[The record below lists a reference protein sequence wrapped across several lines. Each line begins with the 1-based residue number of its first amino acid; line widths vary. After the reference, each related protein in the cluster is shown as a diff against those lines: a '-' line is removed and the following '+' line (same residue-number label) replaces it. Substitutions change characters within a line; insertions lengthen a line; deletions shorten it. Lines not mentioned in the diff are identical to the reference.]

1 MKSIAFTSGKGGVGK
16 TTIALNLGLL
26 LAAQGRRVTVVDA
39 DLQMANLGILL
50 GVDSTPIT
58 LNNVLSGDNTIK
70 DAVYAGPKGLK
81 YVPAG
86 LSSDSLNK
94 VDYSKLPETMRALS
108 ADNEFVLID
117 SPPGLGEDA
126 RAAAKAADELIIVM
140 TPEPSSLADALKVK
154 IMSERIGTQI
164 KGIVLNMSYGDKSEI
179 NPRDLS
185 TVMEVPIIAVLP
197 DDREVRRSNALQ
209 QPVVLRAPKSAFV
222 KALGVVARFVLGE
235 SAPAA
240 PPTKQRK
247 GIGASLMAFI
257 RRLFGKR

>member
-1 MKSIAFTSGKGGVGK
+1 MTSIAFTSGKGGVGK

-58 LNNVLSGDNTIK
+58 LQNVLSGENKVK
-70 DAVYAGPKGLK
+70 DAVYAGPNGMK

-86 LSSDSLNK
+86 LSSDRLDK
-94 VDYSKLPETMRALS
+94 VDYSKLSTAVKELA
-108 ADNEFVLID
+108 AENELVLID
-117 SPPGLGEDA
+117 SPPGLGQDA
-126 RAAAKAADELIIVM
+126 QAAAKAADELIIVM

-154 IMSERIGTQI
+154 IMSEKAGTRI
-164 KGIVLNMSYGDKSEI
+164 KGIVLNMSYGDKTEI

-209 QPVVLRAPKSAFV
+209 QPVVIRAPKSAFV
-222 KALGVVARFVLGE
+222 KALAPVARAVLGE
-235 SAPAA
+235 SAPVA
-240 PPTKQRK
+240 PAKQRK
-247 GIGASLMAFI
+247 SVAASLIAFI
-257 RRLFGKR
+257 RGLFGKR